1 MKTSLV
7 RKSFDNVTCLF
18 ISFKNYLDN
27 YNSKFKNNS
36 NIIETETNNDIYKY
50 SITEPNQ
57 DYNVV
62 NSPNLKI
69 KKKNNIEFL
78 NVKNSIF
85 KSNNLVTEINNSNN
99 NDLHK
104 NTLNKFRTEASKI
117 KSSNFNNLINKS
129 HKFSSFEIRKKNN
142 ESPVRKPNIIRSKN
156 KMDSI
161 SSIKDNLEN
170 NNSCYL
176 TPDKSYISTNV
187 LKKNIQTNKVAGIK
201 NLTSFL
207 KK

>member
-18 ISFKNYLDN
+18 ISFKNYLDI
-27 YNSKFKNNS
+27 YNLKFKNNS

-201 NLTSFL
+201 NLTSF
-207 KK
+207 